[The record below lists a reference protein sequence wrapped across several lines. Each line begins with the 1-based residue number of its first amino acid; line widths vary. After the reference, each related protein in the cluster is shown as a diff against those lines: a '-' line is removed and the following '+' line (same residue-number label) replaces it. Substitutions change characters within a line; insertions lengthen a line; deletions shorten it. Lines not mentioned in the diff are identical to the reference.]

1 MAVDAGSD
9 GPRMV
14 VEHAGMGL
22 PPTQLARLGERFF
35 RPPRQTASGSGL
47 GWSIVHR
54 IAAVHGL
61 AIAVDR
67 SPTLGGLRVVVS
79 GGAAR

>member
-1 MAVDAGSD
+1 MPAWA
-9 GPRMV
+9 
-14 VEHAGMGL
+14 
-22 PPTQLARLGERFF
+22 F
-35 RPPRQTASGSGL
+35 RPYSWPACAGASGQTAGGSGL

-67 SPTLGGLRVVVS
+67 SPTFGGLRVVVS